1 MVIILALL
9 PLKVSLTRSAILAAA
24 LLLLAFRQAADFVL
38 VTVLAIAMLWLGEVW
53 KSLFLQSEQ
62 QLSELRQQQSPPS
75 APKIRFSDP
84 GALAFRF
91 ATTPDVAKLL
101 GFHAQARC
109 GHTVTPRNRSDN
121 PATSDMTGDEAALDA
136 WGDVVETHEHAGAFQ
151 RVVGRSKRLRVMC
164 QSTSLKRTLLGKN
177 WQWSPK

>member
-1 MVIILALL
+1 MLIILALL

-101 GFHAQARC
+101 GFWSRLLCPKIEFYRTQTELIDRASKLPYSTAR
-109 GHTVTPRNRSDN
+109 GT
-121 PATSDMTGDEAALDA
+121 
-136 WGDVVETHEHAGAFQ
+136 
-151 RVVGRSKRLRVMC
+151 
-164 QSTSLKRTLLGKN
+164 RTR
-177 WQWSPK
+177 

>member
-1 MVIILALL
+1 MLIILALL

-38 VTVLAIAMLWLGEVW
+38 VTVLAIAMLWLGKVW

-136 WGDVVETHEHAGAFQ
+136 WSRLLCPKIEFYRTQTELIDRA
-151 RVVGRSKRLRVMC
+151 SKLPYSTARGTRKALSRLTR
-164 QSTSLKRTLLGKN
+164 KR
-177 WQWSPK
+177 